1 VHSSLFKYFD
11 SQLQYFLFFRVIFAK
26 IFFLK
31 KVLLTILPLMFF
43 FSSYAQ
49 KEKPFNLPK
58 LDAQIVHFGYSLG
71 LNTMDFVIRP
81 SDRFLT
87 QAIDTIYGVEV
98 GRFVGFNINIIS
110 NFRIANY
117 VDFRFTPGLV
127 FGQRN
132 LHYKHIYKG
141 EIRRHTMMIESTFV
155 DLPIQFKYKAARIS
169 NWRPFLTAGA
179 SARIDMA
186 SQKKIKPEEYPKIR
200 LRRFD
205 VYYEIGTGVDFFLEY
220 FMFGI
225 ELKASWGILND
236 VVYDGSQYA
245 SYFKRLN
252 SRMLLICFNFEGGKL
267 DFIKK
272 HRK

>member
-1 VHSSLFKYFD
+1 MCANILTHYNIFQAFELSL
-11 SQLQYFLFFRVIFAK
+11 QK
-26 IFFLK
+26 IVLK
-31 KVLLTILPLMFF
+31 KLLLSILPLLFAV
-43 FSSYAQ
+43 SSFAQ
-49 KEKPFNLPK
+49 RERPLNLPK
-58 LDAQIVHFGYSLG
+58 LDAQTVHFGYSLG
-71 LNTMDFVIRP
+71 LNTMDFTIRP
-81 SDRFLT
+81 ADRFLT
-87 QAIDTIYGVEV
+87 QALDTIYGVEV

-110 NFRIANY
+110 NFRLAEY
-117 VDFRFTPGLV
+117 LDFRFLPGLV
-127 FGQRN
+127 FGQRD
-132 LHYKHIYKG
+132 LHYKCLKKG
-141 EIRRHTMMIESTFV
+141 EIWRHTMMIESTFIDFPV
-155 DLPIQFKYKAARIS
+155 QLKYKAARIS

-179 SARIDMA
+179 SARLDMA

-205 VYYEIGTGVDFFLEY
+205 VYYEIGAGVDFFLEY

-245 SYFKRLN
+245 GYFKRLN

-267 DFIKK
+267 DFIRK

>member
-1 VHSSLFKYFD
+1 M
-11 SQLQYFLFFRVIFAK
+11 FLFFACNIFK
-26 IFFLK
+26 PLELYLQKNILK
-31 KVLLTILPLMFF
+31 KYLLSILFLMVVS
-43 FSSYAQ
+43 FSFAQ
-49 KEKPFNLPK
+49 KERPMNLPK
-58 LDAQIVHFGYSLG
+58 LDEQTLHFGYSLG
-71 LNTMDFVIRP
+71 LNTMDFMIRP

-110 NFRIANY
+110 NFRIAKY
-117 VDFRFTPGLV
+117 LDFRFTPGLV

-132 LHYKHIYKG
+132 LHYKCLKKG
-141 EIRRHTMMIESTFV
+141 DIWRHTMMIESTFI

-205 VYYEIGTGVDFFLEY
+205 VYYEIGGGVDFFLEY

-236 VVYDGSQYA
+236 VVYDSSQYA
-245 SYFKRLN
+245 DYFKRLN
-252 SRMLLICFNFEGGKL
+252 SRMLIICFNFEGGKL
-267 DFIKK
+267 DFIRK

>member
-1 VHSSLFKYFD
+1 
-11 SQLQYFLFFRVIFAK
+11 
-26 IFFLK
+26 
-31 KVLLTILPLMFF
+31 M
-43 FSSYAQ
+43 
-49 KEKPFNLPK
+49 
-58 LDAQIVHFGYSLG
+58 
-71 LNTMDFVIRP
+71 
-81 SDRFLT
+81 
-87 QAIDTIYGVEV
+87 DTIYGVEV

-110 NFRIANY
+110 NIRLAKY
-117 VDFRFTPGLV
+117 LDFRFLPGLV
-127 FGQRN
+127 FGQRE
-132 LHYKHIYKG
+132 LHYKHLHKG
-141 EIRRHTMMIESTFV
+141 EIWRHTMMIESTFI

-169 NWRPFLTAGA
+169 NWRPFITAGA

-205 VYYEIGTGVDFFLEY
+205 AYYEIGAGVDFFLEY
-220 FMFGI
+220 FMFGV

-272 HRK
+272 HRR

>member
-1 VHSSLFKYFD
+1 
-11 SQLQYFLFFRVIFAK
+11 
-26 IFFLK
+26 
-31 KVLLTILPLMFF
+31 
-43 FSSYAQ
+43 
-49 KEKPFNLPK
+49 
-58 LDAQIVHFGYSLG
+58 
-71 LNTMDFVIRP
+71 
-81 SDRFLT
+81 
-87 QAIDTIYGVEV
+87 
-98 GRFVGFNINIIS
+98 
-110 NFRIANY
+110 
-117 VDFRFTPGLV
+117 
-127 FGQRN
+127 
-132 LHYKHIYKG
+132 
-141 EIRRHTMMIESTFV
+141 MIESTFI

-186 SQKKIKPEEYPKIR
+186 AQKKIKPEEYPKIR

-205 VYYEIGTGVDFFLEY
+205 VYYEIGAGVDFFLEY

-236 VVYDGSQYA
+236 IVYDGTQYS

-267 DFIKK
+267 DFIRK